1 MLERRFGLTGAHAQ
15 GRDGLR
21 GANAG
26 EGVTG
31 LPEEVEAMVW
41 QEVRV
46 YEEEQ
51 HKPYITSVE
60 RMGFRQGMQ
69 QGLQEG
75 LQQGLRE
82 GLLSGI
88 RVGLKLRF
96 GAEGLR
102 LLPEIYKLED
112 VDVLRAVQEGLETVE
127 TVGELRR
134 IYA

>member
-1 MLERRFGLTGAHAQ
+1 
-15 GRDGLR
+15 
-21 GANAG
+21 
-26 EGVTG
+26 
-31 LPEEVEAMVW
+31 MVW
-41 QEVRV
+41 QEVQV

-51 HKPYITSVE
+51 RKPYITSVE
-60 RMGFRQGMQ
+60 RMGFRQGLQ
-69 QGLQEG
+69 QGMQEG
-75 LQQGLRE
+75 LQQGMQEGLQQGMQKGMQQGIRE

-88 RVGLKLRF
+88 KVGLKLRF

-102 LLPEIYKLED
+102 LLPEIYKLAD